1 MAPRV
6 IVVGGGLSG
15 LSAAH
20 TIYLAGGNVVLLD
33 KNNFMGGNSTKA
45 TSGINGAL
53 TQTQTDQKI
62 ADSVKQFYDD
72 TLKSAREKARP
83 DLIKVLTYKSAGA
96 VEWLQ
101 EVFGLDLTLV
111 SRLGGHSFPRTHR
124 GHDAKFPGM
133 AITYALMQ
141 RFEELAESEPERV
154 QLIKKAKVEKINK
167 EGNKVTGVT
176 YSFGGEETVVEGP
189 VILATGG
196 YAADFGETSLL
207 KKWRPDTFDLAT
219 TNGAHATGDGHKM
232 LMNIGANGIDM
243 ESVQVHPT
251 GLIDPKD
258 PGAKTKFL
266 AAEALR
272 GEGGLLLNNKGQ
284 RFTDE
289 LEHRDYV
296 SGKMWEEKKKDLWPI
311 RLVLNSKASNV
322 LDFHTRH
329 YSGRG
334 LMKKMSGKELVK
346 EIGCSEEALVKTFKE
361 YNTYASGEAKDPFNK
376 KYYHNAPFE
385 LDDTFH
391 VALMEPVLHFTMG
404 GIEINDQAQCLNGEN
419 GNKPFDGLF
428 VCGELAGGVHGANR
442 LGGSSL
448 LGCVVYGRVAGESAS
463 KYLFQKVL
471 SGGVSSAA
479 QRLGQISLHIDP
491 SQPGK
496 VTVEWTDGSGTGA
509 SAGSHSS
516 GKDKQ
521 QQQSQASAGPVMT
534 NSGDSDDPAKVSKP
548 NSLKDFK
555 VPEAEFSLE
564 EVAKHNTKEDLW
576 IAVKGVV
583 MNVTDWVDEHP
594 GGPQALFSHMGKD
607 ASEEFEMLHDDEV
620 IPKYAAGIVIG
631 RVKGQQIRLEY

>member
-1 MAPRV
+1 
-6 IVVGGGLSG
+6 
-15 LSAAH
+15 
-20 TIYLAGGNVVLLD
+20 
-33 KNNFMGGNSTKA
+33 
-45 TSGINGAL
+45 
-53 TQTQTDQKI
+53 
-62 ADSVKQFYDD
+62 
-72 TLKSAREKARP
+72 
-83 DLIKVLTYKSAGA
+83 
-96 VEWLQ
+96 
-101 EVFGLDLTLV
+101 
-111 SRLGGHSFPRTHR
+111 
-124 GHDAKFPGM
+124 M

-141 RFEELAESEPERV
+141 RFEELAEKEPERV
-154 QLIKKAKVEKINK
+154 SLVKKAKVNKINK
-167 EGNKVTGVT
+167 DGNRVTGVT
-176 YSFGGEETVVEGP
+176 YEFGGEQTTLDGP

-196 YAADFGETSLL
+196 YAADFGPDSLL
-207 KKWRPDTFDLAT
+207 KKHRPDTFDLST

-232 LMNIGANGIDM
+232 LMSIGANGIDM

-251 GLIDPKD
+251 GLVDPKD
-258 PGAKTKFL
+258 PTAKTKFL

-272 GEGGLLLNNKGQ
+272 GEGGLLLNSKGQ

-296 SGKMWEEKKKDLWPI
+296 SDKLWKEKEANRWPI

-334 LMKKMSGKELVK
+334 LMKKMTGKELVAD
-346 EIGCSEEALVKTFKE
+346 IGCSEKDLVQTFTD
-361 YNTYASGEAKDPFNK
+361 YNTYADGSAKDPHGK
-376 KYYHNAPFE
+376 KYYHNAPFN

-391 VALMEPVLHFTMG
+391 VAIMEPVLHFTMG
-404 GIEINDQAQCLNGEN
+404 GIEINDQAQCLNSNGE
-419 GNKPFDGLF
+419 PFSGLF

-463 KYLFQKVL
+463 KYLFQDVL
-471 SGGVSSAA
+471 NNGVSSAT
-479 QRLGQISLHIDP
+479 QRLGQVSLHIDP
-491 SQPGK
+491 NTPGK
-496 VTVEWTDGSGTGA
+496 ISVEWNNGVGA
-509 SAGSHSS
+509 SSSSSS
-516 GKDKQ
+516 GE
-521 QQQSQASAGPVMT
+521 SPVAHQAQKSAGPVMT
-534 NSGDSDDPAKVSKP
+534 QNGDSSDPAKVSAP

-555 VPEAEFSLE
+555 VPDDEYSLE
-564 EVAKHNTKEDLW
+564 EVAKHNKKEDLW

-631 RVKGQQIRLEY
+631 RVKGQEITLEY